1 MFNYS
6 PYDLQHKMDQKI
18 IQKES
23 EEPGRCITANKLL
36 CKFGKESNNI
46 LAVDMS
52 EKPRGKQNHPGQGK
66 KLHPVS
72 SFNTVPPPRDK
83 VIATIV
89 NGLLKTNSSADS
101 STSRKKLPDSSTSRK
116 KKLPDSSTSRK
127 KLKEEAS
134 RKKK

>member
-6 PYDLQHKMDQKI
+6 PYDLLQQMDQEI
-18 IQKES
+18 IHEES

-36 CKFGKESNNI
+36 CKFREESNNI
-46 LAVDMS
+46 PAVDMS

-72 SFNTVPPPRDK
+72 SFMNVPPARGK
-83 VIATIV
+83 VMASIF
-89 NGLLKTNSSADS
+89 NDLLKPRSSA
-101 STSRKKLPDSSTSRK
+101 
-116 KKLPDSSTSRK
+116 DSSTSRK

>member
-6 PYDLQHKMDQKI
+6 PYDLQHKMNQKI
-18 IQKES
+18 IHKES
-23 EEPGRCITANKLL
+23 KEPGRCITANKLL
-36 CKFGKESNNI
+36 CKFGKASNNI

-72 SFNTVPPPRDK
+72 SFNTVPPRRGS
-83 VIATIV
+83 VLETIFSDFC
-89 NGLLKTNSSADS
+89 KTNSSADS

-116 KKLPDSSTSRK
+116 KLQGR
-127 KLKEEAS
+127 
-134 RKKK
+134 RNN